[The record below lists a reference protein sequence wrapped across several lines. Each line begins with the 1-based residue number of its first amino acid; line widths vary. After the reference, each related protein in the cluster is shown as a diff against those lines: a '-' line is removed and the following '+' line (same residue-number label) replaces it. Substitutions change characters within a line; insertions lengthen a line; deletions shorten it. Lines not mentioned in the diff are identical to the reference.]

1 MATPLKSAS
10 SSSIQEFTTAE
21 ENYLAYQIG
30 LHLGEAGTSEVG
42 SINKTSGQSVGSFS
56 NTFFNEPVGTHPST
70 SITSS
75 TTTTNVYQTTG
86 TPAETDSDIYSPL
99 MWVDSASQTGFKM
112 MPDADLNDAIDRY
125 LSTIFTNEYPGSYRL
140 ATSSPGGDWSVHIS
154 NAFSDTRTDG
164 TSTQYNIYKKT
175 SGTAPTTTRPLRLK
189 NESSFEGVQEMT
201 DRQIRYSF
209 GQRAKARLL
218 SSGSGIGSYQLRSS
232 AQGSPTDPGTW
243 VAKGTA
249 TDTKQTTSQQT
260 FTRDSTV
267 NFQAN
272 YVRAY
277 TSQYATNYTKLR
289 QIDYTRVSQ
298 INYTKPYSRAFTRLA
313 SESFTV
319 PYEKSYLT
327 AYGSGYVRGY
337 TGTYTGAY
345 TTRYSTPYDRA
356 FVSQDEVNYT
366 PNYVTQYL
374 ATFVGNYQ
382 GTYDRAFNTP
392 YIKSYT
398 NNFNSIAY
406 LTGYVPNYTGSFVGT
421 YQSNFETSFDF
432 RYTGVYTPNYITAY
446 AGTYTPNYVSNYVTN
461 YISNYVN
468 NYDGATYARAYTQP
482 YTGNFNRAYTNP
494 YTRTFNAQY
503 LFPYVR
509 NYTLIYTSSYQNFY
523 ARGFTGAFDRA
534 YTPNYILNYQKAY
547 TKSYVHEVDVY
558 YNPNYTSNFEV
569 AYLRNYTSNYVRNY
583 SSVYNLTYVP
593 TYQRAFNRPY
603 TRAFS
608 AGYNRQ
614 FETAY
619 QAPNYT
625 GNYSLDYTGQG
636 TVNTLY
642 SREYQRFFT
651 VGSPTSKNIP
661 YQTNFTP
668 LYTRAFA
675 GTVNYLAGY
684 DRLGTNYTTIR
695 AVQYSVRDEQFQT
708 GNMFIPV
715 DGQATL
721 FTPNGPDIYKPGE
734 FGVPINALVFR
745 HISYTRLA
753 GYESQATFLGGGLM
767 TIIYTQENRGVYTE
781 YYIGPLSTAQ
791 TLYID
796 LSVQNIYVSS
806 YEGSGGYFLAPSR
819 NIAYYGL
826 AAQPFIYYSGP
837 NIGDFY
843 QNTRPGVY
851 SGPLGY
857 TNYGPNNTFVQYQT
871 GPLSFLGSGSFY
883 TGRRIYSGASK
894 NIYIPAVNEG
904 LYIINNPYI
913 PVTDLV
919 NTGSYESLQY
929 TGGPRGYL
937 LSVEGFVRT
946 VTRNYGGLDYEGPPT
961 FLGRDHY
968 VGGSQSAY
976 LRASA
981 ARDQNDGYFQTIYIA
996 ASYYSR
1002 DGTLYASDV
1011 GPVGYF
1017 ANNAVPYI
1025 GDHPYLTSY
1034 YIAGAD
1040 YTFPPEYRVYG
1051 PVYQVGYTGGH
1062 PSLLYSRTPSF
1073 LGPSYVGAFFYAGSA
1088 RPLYFTANYVGP
1100 NQQYDGGLV
1109 SPTLLYVSAAP
1120 DGLGGT
1126 PYTGAIFYESMTFA
1140 GPGPNYVGGF
1150 ASAASYSGQY
1160 SRLYS
1165 GFNITAN
1172 YSRLFAQTQFFGG
1185 YQTNSPYDGAPYYE
1199 RIYGNQYIRD
1209 FIGYYL
1215 RVTGSV
1221 NYVSAYDISYT
1232 NTYTGGYDTGIRYYQ
1247 KGYGV
1252 GGTFF
1257 STFYTAL
1264 AGYDGPNYTITFQS
1278 SYANEFATY
1287 YVGTYTAIFNPA
1299 LAGQYLRQNVFI
1311 GYYDR
1316 EVFNTQY
1323 TEPYQSPAYAG
1334 TYTGVYTG
1342 EYITNYEN
1350 TTYNISFYDRL
1361 YTMQYTKGY
1370 DRTYLVNYTT
1380 AYARNFV
1387 DAYTTNYVSTFSAG
1401 YQNEFATGYQKEF
1414 VGTAFETTFNA
1425 GYVGPAEVGYTTTYV
1440 GTYTSNYAR
1449 NYTRQFIGPTYS
1461 ADYVGTYTG
1470 AFDRPYTR
1478 TYSGTYEGPTYAG
1491 NYDLTNYT
1499 TTYISP
1505 AYVGT
1510 YQNTYTGAYTNET
1523 DVAYAR
1529 AFDGTIFEAT
1539 YTKDYTADYLIN
1551 YIGQYTGIYT
1561 SIYTGAYNKVYTGTY
1576 TGDYT
1581 TDYIG
1586 NYETVYTRNF
1596 EDAYIQD
1603 YLGNFIGNFEGLTID
1618 ATDEDIETYT
1628 LYVRIA

>member
-10 SSSIQEFTTAE
+10 ASSIQEFTTAE

-42 SINKTSGQSVGSFS
+42 SINKSGGQSVGSFS

-70 SITSS
+70 SITSG
-75 TTTTNVYQTTG
+75 TTTTNMYQTSG
-86 TPAETDSDIYSPL
+86 TPAETDSDVYSPL

-232 AQGSPTDPGTW
+232 AQGSPSDPGTW

-289 QIDYTRVSQ
+289 QIDYTRFFQ
-298 INYTKPYSRAFTRLA
+298 TNYTKPYSRAFTRLA

-319 PYEKSYLT
+319 PYEQSYLK
-327 AYGSGYVRGY
+327 AYGTGYVRGY

-345 TTRYSTPYDRA
+345 TRRYSTPYDRA

-366 PNYVTQYL
+366 PNYARQYL

-392 YIKSYT
+392 YVKSYT
-398 NNFNSIAY
+398 NNFNSVAY
-406 LTGYVPNYTGSFVGT
+406 LKGYVPNYTGSFVGT
-421 YQSNFETSFDF
+421 FQNTFETSFNR
-432 RYTGVYTPNYITAY
+432 RYTGVYTPNYIRAY

-482 YTGNFNRAYTNP
+482 YAGNFNRAYTNP

-503 LFPYVR
+503 LFPYIR
-509 NYTLIYTSSYQNFY
+509 NYTLIYIASYQIFY
-523 ARGFTGAFDRA
+523 ARNFTGTFDRA

-547 TKSYVHEVDVY
+547 TKSYEHTVDVY

-569 AYLRNYTSNYVRNY
+569 SYLRNYTSNYVRNY
-583 SSVYNLTYVP
+583 SKVYNLTYVP

-619 QAPNYT
+619 QAPNYV
-625 GNYSLDYTGQG
+625 GDYSVPYTGQG
-636 TVNTLY
+636 VTNTLY
-642 SREYQRFFT
+642 SRQYQRFFT
-651 VGSPTSKNIP
+651 TGNPTSKNIAYANEFSP
-661 YQTNFTP
+661 TYQ
-668 LYTRAFA
+668 RAFA
-675 GTVNYLAGY
+675 GTTNYVAGY
-684 DRLGTNYTTIR
+684 DRLGTNYSSIR
-695 AVQYSVRDEQFQT
+695 AVQYSALDEDPRDPRFLSARGPSTIVLET
-708 GNMFIPV
+708 G
-715 DGQATL
+715 
-721 FTPNGPDIYKPGE
+721 DIFGSGNE
-734 FGVPINALVFR
+734 FRQIT
-745 HISYTRLA
+745 YTRLA
-753 GYESQATFLGGGLM
+753 GYENQATFLGGGL
-767 TIIYTQENRGVYTE
+767 INNVYENKGDSVYTE
-781 YYIGPLSTAQ
+781 YYTGNLPANAEYATASFYQVRHGIGDASTGLSSANV
-791 TLYID
+791 YIA
-796 LSVQNIYVSS
+796 S
-806 YEGSGGYFLAPSR
+806 YEGSGGYFLAPALR
-819 NIAYYGL
+819 IAVYGISSVQSYL
-826 AAQPFIYYSGP
+826 GP
-837 NIGDFY
+837 GSTFY
-843 QNTRPGVY
+843 TGPAPGAYEAV
-851 SGPLGY
+851 LGY
-857 TNYGPNNTFVQYQT
+857 INYGPNNVFDQYTRTLNFAVQYA
-871 GPLSFLGSGSFY
+871 GPAFY
-883 TGRRIYSGASK
+883 SSPAK
-894 NIYIPAVNEG
+894 NVYVPG
-904 LYIINNPYI
+904 LNAPDDSIRKSI
-913 PVTDLV
+913 
-919 NTGSYESLQY
+919 NTGSYLGLEYTGGGLKDFNRSAGAGPEAGFAAAFPDAVYELGGTEYLGPKRYLGDARSYVAGPGGRYTRNTETGAGIRYTGGTSYDNAGTSYSNATQGSTYAGDATGYTTSALGSDAQAYVTGSTASYTSLIYYGKVYQVAY
-929 TGGPRGYL
+929 TGGPIVAYYITGP
-937 LSVEGFVRT
+937 
-946 VTRNYGGLDYEGPPT
+946 NYA
-961 FLGRDHY
+961 
-968 VGGSQSAY
+968 QS
-976 LRASA
+976 
-981 ARDQNDGYFQTIYIA
+981 
-996 ASYYSR
+996 YSR
-1002 DGTLYASDV
+1002 
-1011 GPVGYF
+1011 
-1017 ANNAVPYI
+1017 
-1025 GDHPYLTSY
+1025 
-1034 YIAGAD
+1034 
-1040 YTFPPEYRVYG
+1040 
-1051 PVYQVGYTGGH
+1051 QV
-1062 PSLLYSRTPSF
+1062 
-1073 LGPSYVGAFFYAGSA
+1073 FFAGSA
-1088 RPLYFTANYVGP
+1088 GVGSGTYSRVYVG
-1100 NQQYDGGLV
+1100 QTASYLGGDGAPGINYI
-1109 SPTLLYVSAAP
+1109 STAPT
-1120 DGLGGT
+1120 GLGST
-1126 PYTGAIFYESMTFA
+1126 PYTGPIFYESQSFA
-1140 GPGPNYVGGF
+1140 GAGPNYTGGF
-1150 ASAASYSGQY
+1150 ASPATYISNYL
-1160 SRLYS
+1160 RTYS
-1165 GFNITAN
+1165 GFDITAN
-1172 YSRLFAQTQFFGG
+1172 YERLFAQTQFFGG
-1185 YQTNSPYDGAPYYE
+1185 YQTNSPYDGAPIYE
-1199 RIYGNQYIRD
+1199 TIYGNIYIRD
-1209 FIGYYL
+1209 FIGFYQ
-1215 RVTGSV
+1215 RVTGSI
-1221 NYVSAYDISYT
+1221 NYVRAYDISYT

-1247 KGYGV
+1247 KGYG
-1252 GGTFF
+1252 GGATFF
-1257 STFYTAL
+1257 STFYTTL
-1264 AGYDGPNYTITFQS
+1264 AGFAGPNYTITFQS
-1278 SYANEFATY
+1278 SYANEFATF
-1287 YVGTYTAIFNPA
+1287 YVGTYTATFNPA
-1299 LAGQYLRQNVFI
+1299 LAQQYLRENVFI

-1316 EVFNTQY
+1316 EVFNAQY

-1334 TYTGVYTG
+1334 TYEGTYAR
-1342 EYITNYEN
+1342 NFDAFYEN
-1350 TTYNISFYDRL
+1350 ESYDVSFYEKL

-1370 DRTYLVNYTT
+1370 DRTYLVNYTKPYT
-1380 AYARNFV
+1380 RNFV
-1387 DAYTTNYVSTFSAG
+1387 DAYTTNYVSTFAAGYQKEFAAG
-1401 YQNEFATGYQKEF
+1401 YQNEFIGS
-1414 VGTAFETTFNA
+1414 VFETTFNA
-1425 GYVGPAEVGYTTTYV
+1425 GYIGPAEVGYTRTYV

-1470 AFDRPYTR
+1470 EFDRPYTR
-1478 TYSGTYEGPTYAG
+1478 TYSGTYDGAIYAG

-1510 YQNTYTGAYTNET
+1510 YQNTYTGAYTRET
-1523 DVAYAR
+1523 DVAYSR
-1529 AFDGTIFEAT
+1529 AFDGTVFEAT
-1539 YTKDYTADYLIN
+1539 YTKDYTSAYLIN

-1586 NYETVYTRNF
+1586 NYENVYTRNF

-1618 ATDEDIETYT
+1618 ATDEEIETYT